1 MIQDNKISLE
11 MMKKAEQAEI
21 FKLPKNSLSNMFF
34 YLMKE
39 KKFGNNFIMSI
50 WKIFSTWSQKIPS
63 TRSKSDP
70 AWRK

>member
-50 WKIFSTWSQKIPS
+50 
-63 TRSKSDP
+63 
-70 AWRK
+70 

>member
-1 MIQDNKISLE
+1 MSTKMHLTDMIQDNKISLE

-50 WKIFSTWSQKIPS
+50 
-63 TRSKSDP
+63 
-70 AWRK
+70 